1 MDLRQIQYFL
11 SLYEQKSVTRAAQQL
26 NIVQPALSMQIAKL
40 ERDIGRPLFIRTPK
54 GMLPTPAGDEM
65 YRLFTPVMAEFS
77 RVRAKVTHANAPLS
91 GHVRVGAVASIGHN
105 ALPTTLL
112 DFSARYPTVTLSIT
126 EGLTLTICEMITA
139 GQLDIAILN
148 RPSRIHGVMVEPI
161 FTEPI
166 VLASSASAHQE
177 LPKEIRLKDLVA
189 SRFVMSTQGHGLRQL
204 LDEGLREAGISI
216 APALEVD
223 SFLTQ
228 AILVNQ
234 GLFLALLPESLIRNL
249 TIHGRINLRTHRLLD
264 FDLKREMVWIHNS
277 RRPPGPAAL
286 EFRKALTANLL
297 RAINDHPITA

>member
-11 SLYEQKSVTRAAQQL
+11 SLYEEKSVTRAAQQL

-54 GMLPTPAGDEM
+54 GMLPTPAADEM
-65 YRLFTPVMAEFS
+65 YRLYTPIMAEFS
-77 RVRAKVTHANAPLS
+77 SVRSKVTHTNATLS
-91 GHVRVGAVASIGHN
+91 GHVRVGAVASIGHS

-112 DFSARYPTVTLSIT
+112 DFSARYPTVTLSVT
-126 EGLTLTICEMITA
+126 EGLTLTICEMIAA

-148 RPSRIHGVMVEPI
+148 RPSRTQGMTIEPI

-166 VLASSASAHQE
+166 LLVSSASTSLGQV
-177 LPKEIRLKDLVA
+177 KDVRLRDLVA
-189 SRFVMSTQGHGLRQL
+189 SKFVMSTQNHGLRQL
-204 LDEGLREAGISI
+204 LDEGLKEAGITI
-216 APALEVD
+216 APSLEVD

-228 AILVNQ
+228 AILVSQ

-249 TIHGRINLRTHRLLD
+249 TVNGRIKLRTHRLVD

-277 RRPPGPAAL
+277 RRPLGSAAL
-286 EFRKALTANLL
+286 EFRKSLTGNLL
-297 RAINDHPITA
+297 KSITDNPITT